1 MSLAIPLAFGEREDA
16 GLCMDGSLGCMILLV
31 GEWGLKVKV
40 VCKFKTSP
48 QKMGITH
55 WLLNPN

>member
-48 QKMGITH
+48 
-55 WLLNPN
+55 